1 MRKIALLMGWSKV
14 VDSKNKH
21 WIALVTVGFDSLFL
35 WERVGERA
43 WRKLQNQNFGAG
55 FSPPSAEGVFA
66 A

>member
-1 MRKIALLMGWSKV
+1 MGWSKV

-21 WIALVTVGFDSLFL
+21 WIALVTVRFDSLFPL
-35 WERVGERA
+35 GVGWGEGPA
-43 WRKLQNQNFGAG
+43 HTTNQNFGAG